1 MVPTS
6 LGENVSTFSTEAS
19 VRETPNCDSPLC
31 SRVINITWLSFAPFI
46 SQPKNSTRQ
55 TEKLDGVFYSIIGRA
70 VQFCCKHFDNR
81 GTRFEYTHK
90 AENIDT
96 LHANIFYDKA
106 SIGMPV
112 YIENEFFDQ
121 QYGGTLAF
129 IKVLES
135 PGLVVIGNKDD
146 VKQNHLKVL
155 WKTIYKQWPIVLI
168 SVLLCAISGICVW
181 ALETTWNTDEF
192 PRRFHRGAFEGF
204 WWAFVTMS
212 TVGYGDKAPKSV
224 IARLFSIVWIM
235 VGLTVCS
242 VLTATLTTAL
252 ATAAVKD
259 VDLVGKKIAVLKG
272 SPAFQEVIKQG
283 ASPTLFDNF
292 EDMQKALLNKTV
304 TGIMDEMYHGLYWM
318 QQVRDS
324 RLNLVKIIER
334 TRSYGFAFKKDTIFQ
349 WPAEDCIRNLILH
362 RREDVYS
369 VMKQFKDEMKIL
381 SSLRPAA
388 ATLHQRCVAG
398 YFIRRRGYRAMETSN
413 HITTLE
419 FKILCPPSFEFSIL
433 NLELN

>member
-1 MVPTS
+1 MFSQPQFVVIAFTFRFLLVCLAQNEGELNYLMIKILELKQSSSDGNGSSCLPSNTLRNGTIRPTSITTNPTDKTSSYYTGLTNNTQDRTTMVPTS

-19 VRETPNCDSPLC
+19 VRETPNCNPPLC

-70 VQFCCKHFDNR
+70 VQFCCKHLDNR
-81 GTRFEYTHK
+81 GTHLEYTHK

-181 ALETTWNTDEF
+181 ALVSIIALFGENPNLVGINTWCL
-192 PRRFHRGAFEGF
+192 
-204 WWAFVTMS
+204 
-212 TVGYGDKAPKSV
+212 
-224 IARLFSIVWIM
+224 LF
-235 VGLTVCS
+235 
-242 VLTATLTTAL
+242 AL
-252 ATAAVKD
+252 ANRSVHS
-259 VDLVGKKIAVLKG
+259 LGK
-272 SPAFQEVIKQG
+272 
-283 ASPTLFDNF
+283 
-292 EDMQKALLNKTV
+292 
-304 TGIMDEMYHGLYWM
+304 W
-318 QQVRDS
+318 
-324 RLNLVKIIER
+324 
-334 TRSYGFAFKKDTIFQ
+334 
-349 WPAEDCIRNLILH
+349 
-362 RREDVYS
+362 
-369 VMKQFKDEMKIL
+369 
-381 SSLRPAA
+381 
-388 ATLHQRCVAG
+388 
-398 YFIRRRGYRAMETSN
+398 
-413 HITTLE
+413 
-419 FKILCPPSFEFSIL
+419 
-433 NLELN
+433 